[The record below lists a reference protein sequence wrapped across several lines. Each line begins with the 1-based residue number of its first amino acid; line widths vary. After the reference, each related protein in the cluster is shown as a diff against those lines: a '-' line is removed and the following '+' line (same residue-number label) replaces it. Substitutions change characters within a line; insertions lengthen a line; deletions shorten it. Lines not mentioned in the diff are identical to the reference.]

1 MIAPPHAHAHNC
13 AKAIRTDIE
22 HLFLASSGGSLR
34 RAEVLRRRFGYVHQ
48 MPRIGL
54 RSSALTMFRLD

>member
-22 HLFLASSGGSLR
+22 HLFLAAAAR
-34 RAEVLRRRFGYVHQ
+34 VLDDPKYSAAASAMVSTCK
-48 MPRIGL
+48 GL
-54 RSSALTMFRLD
+54 VTVQGR